1 MKPFSSFLKEQT
13 TYRGRDDVLDAL
25 SEAVSISDMQ
35 RVGSLIASYFSRK
48 LGTKLIRMPGGEEY
62 YNATGSG
69 FGIRFFMESPLN
81 GFDSIR
87 FNWAKKRIN
96 SAAVDSVDLFSKG
109 KNVYNIVFDQNTS
122 LVKILPFMFEF
133 IQDPQ
138 TGYVSVL
145 PEGNLSE
152 ARGENVLLKVDE
164 ILKKNGVNEPVSRS
178 ELYNMIKGPLKDEK
192 PSTIVPKLFDAMKAT
207 NPHLLVGSG
216 RRQKMN
222 LTGNNL
228 ERAADELHDFM
239 YTRAKVTSGS
249 KKETYE
255 ADDHVEE
262 LEKQGLERLS
272 FEQQLEDMRQAVR
285 LLYRG
290 VTNAVFIG
298 GRGGIGK
305 TFNVE
310 QVLDEMGLSDGEGY
324 FKNAGSISAAGLY
337 RLLFKKRDE
346 LIMFD
351 DSDNVFGDQ
360 EARNILKGATDT
372 KPVRKLAWS
381 KQSGDIIPAEDF
393 SDDDEEEGKVPS
405 FFEFTG
411 KIIFI
416 SNLDTD
422 KLDPDGALRTRGILM
437 DIDPTDEEVYDLMEK
452 IVDGFELSEGLT
464 LSHEERIE
472 VIQVLRSNPSK
483 SPNFRTLSRG
493 LNMRAGW
500 ADGGGWERY
509 VIYYA

>member
-1 MKPFSSFLKEQT
+1 MKPFSSYLKEQDN
-13 TYRGRDDVLDAL
+13 YAGYDDVLNAL
-25 SEAVSISDMQ
+25 TEAVSISDMQ

-48 LGTKLIRMPGGEEY
+48 LGVKLIRLPGGEEY

-69 FGIRFFMESPLN
+69 FGVRFFMASPLN

-87 FNWAKKRIN
+87 FNWAKKKIN

-109 KNVYNIVFDQNTS
+109 KNVYNVVFDQNTS

-133 IQDPQ
+133 IQSPQ

-145 PEGNLSE
+145 PEGSLNE

-164 ILKKNGVNEPVSRS
+164 ILKKNNVTDPISRS
-178 ELYNMIKGPLKDEK
+178 DLYKMIKDPLKREK
-192 PSTIVPKLFDAMKAT
+192 PSVIVSKLFDGLKAT
-207 NPHLLVGSG
+207 NPHLLIGSG

-249 KKETYE
+249 KKETYA
-255 ADDHVEE
+255 ADDHVED
-262 LEKQGLERLS
+262 LEKKGLERLS

-310 QVLDEMGLSDGEGY
+310 QVLDELGLQDGEGY

-337 RLLFKKRDE
+337 RMLFKKRDE

-381 KQSGDIIPAEDF
+381 KQSSDIIPAEDF
-393 SDDDEEEGKVPS
+393 SDEDEDAGMFPS

-422 KLDPDGALRTRGILM
+422 KLDPDGALRTRGILL

-452 IVDGFELSEGLT
+452 IVDTFEISEGLS
-464 LSHEERIE
+464 LSHDERVE
-472 VIQVLRSNPSK
+472 VVQVLKDNPSK

-500 ADGGGWERY
+500 EGGGWERY

>member
-1 MKPFSSFLKEQT
+1 MKSFSGFVKET
-13 TYRGRDDVLDAL
+13 NEYRSYDEILSTI

-35 RVGSLIASYFSRK
+35 RVGSLISSYFSRK
-48 LGTKLIRMPGGEEY
+48 LGAKLIRLPGGEEY
-62 YNATGSG
+62 FNETGSG
-69 FGIRFFMESPLN
+69 FGVRFFMASPIN

-87 FNWAKKRIN
+87 FNWRKKKIN

-109 KNVYNIVFDQNTS
+109 KNVYNITFDQDTS

-133 IQDPQ
+133 IEKPSK
-138 TGYVSVL
+138 GYVSVL
-145 PEGNLSE
+145 PEANLNE

-164 ILKKNGVNEPVSRS
+164 ILKKNGVSEPIGKSQ
-178 ELYNMIKGPLKDEK
+178 LYDMIKSPLKKEK
-192 PSTIVPKLFDAMKAT
+192 PSVIASKLFDALKAT

-222 LTGNNL
+222 LTGDNL
-228 ERAADELHDFM
+228 QRIADELHDFM

-249 KKETYE
+249 KKETYK
-255 ADDHVEE
+255 ADDQVED
-262 LEKQGLERLS
+262 LEAQGLERLS
-272 FEQQLEDMRQAVR
+272 FEQQLDDMRQAIR
-285 LLYRG
+285 LLHRG

-310 QVLDEMGLSDGEGY
+310 QVLDELGLQDGDGY

-337 RLLFKKRDE
+337 RLLFKERDN

-372 KPVRKLAWS
+372 KPVRKIAWS
-381 KQSGDIIPAEDF
+381 KQSSDIIPADEF
-393 SDDDEEEGKVPS
+393 SDDDEDAGNFPS

-411 KIIFI
+411 QIIFI

-437 DIDPTDEEVYDLMEK
+437 DIDPTDQEIYDLMEK
-452 IVDGFELSEGLT
+452 IVGTFELAEGLT
-464 LSHEERIE
+464 LSEENRIE
-472 VIQVLRSNPSK
+472 VVNVLRDNPSK
-483 SPNFRTLSRG
+483 SPNFRTLSRA

-500 ADGGGWERY
+500 DGGGWERY

>member
-1 MKPFSSFLKEQT
+1 MKPFSSYLKEQN
-13 TYRGRDDVLDAL
+13 TYAGYDDVLNAL
-25 SEAVSISDMQ
+25 TEAVSISDMQ
-35 RVGSLIASYFSRK
+35 RVGSLISSYFSRK
-48 LGTKLIRMPGGEEY
+48 LGVKLFRLPGGEEY
-62 YNATGSG
+62 YNETGSG
-69 FGIRFFMESPLN
+69 FGVRFFMAKPLN

-109 KNVYNIVFDQNTS
+109 KNVYNVVFDQNTS

-133 IQDPQ
+133 IQKPQ

-145 PEGNLSE
+145 PEGNLNE

-164 ILKKNGVNEPVSRS
+164 ILKKNEVNEPIGRS
-178 ELYNMIKGPLKDEK
+178 QLYNMIKGPLKNEK
-192 PSTIVPKLFDAMKAT
+192 PSVIVSKLFDALKAT
-207 NPHLLVGSG
+207 NPQMLVGSG

-222 LTGNNL
+222 LTGKNL
-228 ERAADELHDFM
+228 ERVADELHDFM

-255 ADDHVEE
+255 TNDHVEE
-262 LEKQGLERLS
+262 LEQKGLERLS

-310 QVLDEMGLSDGEGY
+310 QVLDELGLEDGEGY

-351 DSDNVFGDQ
+351 DSDNVFADQ

-381 KQSGDIIPAEDF
+381 KQSSDIIPAEDF
-393 SDDDEEEGKVPS
+393 SDDDEDKGMVPS

-422 KLDPDGALRTRGILM
+422 KLDPDGALRTRGILL

-452 IVDGFELSEGLT
+452 IVDTFEISEGLT
-464 LSHEERIE
+464 LSNDDRLE
-472 VIQVLRSNPSK
+472 VVQVLKENPSK
-483 SPNFRTLSRG
+483 SPNFRTLSRA

-500 ADGGGWERY
+500 EGDGWQRY